1 MRTLNILASFLML
14 GCALLPNSSFGSEV
28 IYNIGEH
35 KFSIPKKNIADL
47 SPFYWINSVVGL
59 DQNVDSFIF
68 EFSGDEINQYIGTYI
83 PRINSINQKVIGGVY
98 RVNRLEKSRYDDTER
113 YANIWYANNGYE
125 DREVSFDERSGYYFV
140 YEKKGY
146 RGLFYIF
153 SMQPEGVIPATKD
166 DFFVA
171 SCSGSSSTE
180 LRHVSCSKEFFIADD
195 LLVRFSVS
203 LENLAYLVSIV
214 SFLKEKFSEWEQ
226 LRNNT

>member
-1 MRTLNILASFLML
+1 MRTLNILASVLML
-14 GCALLPNSSFGSEV
+14 GCCSLPSNSFGSEV

-68 EFSGDEINQYIGTYI
+68 EFSGNEIKRNISAYI
-83 PRINSINQKVIGGVY
+83 PRIKAIDNKIIGRVYLVNQV
-98 RVNRLEKSRYDDTER
+98 EKTRFYDTEI
-113 YANIWYANNGYE
+113 YANIWYANDGYE
-125 DREVSFDERSGYYFV
+125 NREVYFDERSGYYFV

-153 SMQPEGVIPATKD
+153 SMQPDGVLPANKD

-171 SCSGSSSTE
+171 GCSGSSLTE
-180 LRHVSCSKEFFIADD
+180 LQHVSCSKQFFIADD
-195 LLVRFSVS
+195 LVVSFSVS
-203 LENLAYLVSIV
+203 LENLVSLESIV
-214 SFLKEKFSEWEQ
+214 SFLKGKFSEWE
-226 LRNNT
+226 RPGK